1 MSKSNFNQAE
11 LFAHIHHG
19 EKLDK
24 LGDPLQKIEQCIDFS
39 ALAAEVERIV
49 PRKENPQGGRPPY
62 PTEIM
67 VRILILK
74 RLYNHSDEQ
83 MEYQLLDRISYKRF
97 CHLENQSRIPD
108 RTTIWLFEN
117 RLGENGA
124 KAIFEG
130 VNAHLLK
137 QGFIARGGQ
146 IIDATLVSAPK
157 QHFTRDEKKQIK
169 EGSEPEDWKPA
180 KRSQKDLD
188 ATWTKKHGKSHY
200 GYKLSVNVDKKH
212 KIIRD
217 IETGT
222 ASTHDGDHFEE
233 VIDPANTSK
242 DVYADRGYPSKEREA
257 WLKAKGYRNRIQRKG
272 QRNKPLSKAQKRR
285 NHTIAKIR
293 ARVEHVFASI
303 AQMGGKSIRTIGQER
318 ANFAMTLMA
327 ACYNIKRLAY
337 FHHAGIK
344 AF

>member
-1 MSKSNFNQAE
+1 MNKKTVAGSGITASMACTPKSSAYP
-11 LFAHIHHG
+11 LFHRPSLRLFFCSFIVHPG
-19 EKLDK
+19 KL
-24 LGDPLQKIEQCIDFS
+24 I
-39 ALAAEVERIV
+39 
-49 PRKENPQGGRPPY
+49 
-62 PTEIM
+62 
-67 VRILILK
+67 
-74 RLYNHSDEQ
+74 NH
-83 MEYQLLDRISYKRF
+83 Y
-97 CHLENQSRIPD
+97 
-108 RTTIWLFEN
+108 
-117 RLGENGA
+117 
-124 KAIFEG
+124 
-130 VNAHLLK
+130 
-137 QGFIARGGQ
+137 
-146 IIDATLVSAPK
+146 
-157 QHFTRDEKKQIK
+157 FTRDEKKQIE

-272 QRNKPLSKAQKRR
+272 QRNKPLSEAQKRR
-285 NHTIAKIR
+285 NRTIAKTR
-293 ARVEHVFASI
+293 VRVEHVFASI
-303 AQMGGKSIRTIGQER
+303 AQMGGKSIRTIDQER
-318 ANFAMTLMA
+318 ANFGMTLMA